1 MDVRYTEMIAGH
13 MNDNGAVIALLFCGV
28 DDDMKDTLSEALM
41 LAAAAAAL
49 QNEAS
54 QTKLLISQPIPAEAG
69 KGVQLQV
76 ASELKMPSRE
86 RMKA

>member
-1 MDVRYTEMIAGH
+1 
-13 MNDNGAVIALLFCGV
+13 MNQNGAVITLLFCGV
-28 DDDMKDTLSEALM
+28 DDDMKDALSEALM

-54 QTKLLISQPIPAEAG
+54 QTKLLISQPIPAEGG

-76 ASELKMPSRE
+76 ASEMKMASRKH
-86 RMKA
+86 MKA